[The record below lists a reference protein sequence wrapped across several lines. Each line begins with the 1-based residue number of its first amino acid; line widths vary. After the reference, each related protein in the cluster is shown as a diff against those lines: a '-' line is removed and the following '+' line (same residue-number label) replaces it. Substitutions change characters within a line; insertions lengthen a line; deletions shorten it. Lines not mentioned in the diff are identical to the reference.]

1 MITVTLVQGTQE
13 WLAFRM
19 TKFTASDA
27 AAVLGFSQY
36 KTRSQLLDEK
46 ATGVVPDVPAQS
58 QRLFDKGHA
67 AEALARPIVEKAI
80 GVELYPMTA
89 YSQKNERIAAS
100 FDGITMLEDFVFEHK
115 LFSQK
120 LIDKIKELDDLPDTH
135 WPQVEQQLYVC
146 GAEKC
151 LFVVS
156 DGTKENWFEFLYHA
170 RAERQK
176 MLLDAWAQFE
186 KDLAYHQPTT
196 TTATV
201 LEGSAPDSMPALSIV
216 ANGGIVKSNL
226 DDFKA
231 AARARLDGI
240 NLTLTTD
247 QDFANAEKTVK
258 WCKATEENLKA
269 TKAAVLAQIADVN
282 EVCSTLEALAEETRQ
297 IRLKLDK
304 AVSSEKEN
312 RKRDIISLVRIEAQD
327 YLNDLN
333 ETLGAFAMPFP
344 ADFVAGITE
353 ATKGLKTL
361 ASFEENAKTYL
372 ANLKIELGNRAEIL
386 TANKLVFEQ
395 SASGFEMLF
404 PDLATLA
411 LSNSTEAFAA
421 IVTSRIGNE
430 MARRE
435 AAEQAR
441 IEAERERIRL
451 EEERK
456 ARAEAEKIAESER
469 QKIREEEQS
478 KLEAESNDKG
488 SETNTAKQITF
499 DASGVIEAVRVHFC
513 VSDEMARSMI
523 IQAAS
528 ELN

>member
-1 MITVTLVQGTQE
+1 MITVTLVQGTPE

-27 AAVLGFSQY
+27 AAVLGFSQH

-156 DGTKENWFEFLYHA
+156 DGTKDNWFEFLYHA

-176 MLLDAWAQFE
+176 MVLDAWAQFE
-186 KDLAYHQPTT
+186 KDLASHQPTT
-196 TTATV
+196 TTAAV
-201 LEGSAPDSMPALSIV
+201 LEGSAPDAMPVLSIV
-216 ANGGIVKSNL
+216 ASGGITKSNL
-226 DDFKA
+226 DGFKA

-312 RKRDIISLVRIEAQD
+312 RKRDIISSVRTEAQEFLSA
-327 YLNDLN
+327 LND
-333 ETLGAFAMPFP
+333 TLGALAMPFP
-344 ADFVAGITE
+344 YDFLAGITE

-372 ANLKIELGNRAEIL
+372 ANLKIELGNKAEIL

-395 SASGFEMLF
+395 EARGFEMLF
-404 PDLATLA
+404 PDLVS
-411 LSNSTEAFAA
+411 LSFNNSTEAFAA
-421 IVTSRIGNE
+421 IIAKRIDDE
-430 MARRE
+430 MARR
-435 AAEQAR
+435 Q
-441 IEAERERIRL
+441 
-451 EEERK
+451 
-456 ARAEAEKIAESER
+456 AESER
-469 QKIREEEQS
+469 EKIRVEEQ
-478 KLEAESNDKG
+478 
-488 SETNTAKQITF
+488 AKAQKADDERTQEQITEVPCEKTTAPALNVRDALHEYYSAHKVVDAVCKYF
-499 DASGVIEAVRVHFC
+499 DVDGKIAAQ
-513 VSDEMARSMI
+513 MI
-523 IQAAS
+523 IQAAI
-528 ELN
+528 ELNKTKEVGHG